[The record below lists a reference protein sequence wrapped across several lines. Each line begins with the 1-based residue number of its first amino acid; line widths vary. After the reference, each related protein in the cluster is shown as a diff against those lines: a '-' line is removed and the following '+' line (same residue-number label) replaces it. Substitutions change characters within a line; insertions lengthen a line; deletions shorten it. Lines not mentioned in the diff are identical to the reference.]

1 MRIHPALSGFIRLRP
16 GCFKFAYRNDSTNSY
31 LIFFSAGGGM
41 SMRIL
46 VLGGCGI
53 QGRTAISDLAHS
65 KDVKEVI
72 CADANLDALDLIKD
86 LPGMSKVRP
95 EILNAADPANLAD
108 LFGRADVAIDLLP
121 RQYTPQVC
129 QAAIQ
134 TGIGVVNTNYGDSI
148 VGLADQA
155 QQAGISIMPEC
166 GLDPGIDLIIYGEA
180 GRRFDEL
187 HVINSYCG
195 GFPEK
200 SACDNP
206 INYKISWIW
215 EGVLSS
221 TNRSSRAIKKGREVD
236 IPGTSQHDPE
246 FVHSIEFPGLG
257 RLEAIPNGNA
267 VRYTDLLGVTA
278 TIKESGRYSL
288 RWPGWSAFWHP
299 LKQLGFLDDKPLAGL
314 PCQVSPI
321 QFLDKLMGP
330 RLQYRD
336 DEKDL
341 VVMLNVF
348 EGLLDGKEQRLISR
362 LLIERDLQTGLMAMS
377 KGVGYTA
384 SIVAQMIARGE
395 ITDKGILAPA
405 RHIPYQT
412 FVDRLAERGILVI
425 EEQAVIG

>member
-1 MRIHPALSGFIRLRP
+1 
-16 GCFKFAYRNDSTNSY
+16 
-31 LIFFSAGGGM
+31 
-41 SMRIL
+41 MRIL

-72 CADANLDALDLIKD
+72 CADASLDALDLIKG
-86 LPGMSKVRP
+86 LPGMSKVQS
-95 EILNAADPANLAD
+95 EVLNAADPDNLAD
-108 LFGRADVAIDLLP
+108 LFGRADAAIDLLP
-121 RQYTPQVC
+121 RHYTPQVC
-129 QAAIQ
+129 RAAIQ
-134 TGIGVVNTNYGDSI
+134 TGVGVVNTNYGDSI
-148 VGLADQA
+148 INLADQA
-155 QQAGISIMPEC
+155 QKAGMSIMPEC

-221 TNRSSRAIKKGREVD
+221 TNRDSRAIKNGGVVD
-236 IPGTSQHDPE
+236 IPGADQHDPE
-246 FVHSIEFPGLG
+246 FIRAVEFPGLG
-257 RLEAIPNGNA
+257 RLEAIPNGDA

-299 LKQLGFLDDKPLAGL
+299 LKQMGFLDDKPVAGL
-314 PCQVSPI
+314 PCEVTPL

-330 RLQYRD
+330 RLQYRQN
-336 DEKDL
+336 EKDL

-348 EGLLDGKEQRLISR
+348 EGLLDGKKQRLTSR
-362 LLIERDLQTGLMAMS
+362 LLIERDLETGLMAMS

-384 SIVAQMIARGE
+384 SIVGQMIAGGE

-405 RHIPYQT
+405 IHIPYQP
-412 FVDRLAERGILVI
+412 FIDRLAERGIVV
-425 EEQAVIG
+425 EEELEEIN

>member
-1 MRIHPALSGFIRLRP
+1 
-16 GCFKFAYRNDSTNSY
+16 
-31 LIFFSAGGGM
+31 
-41 SMRIL
+41 MRIL

-53 QGRTAISDLAHS
+53 QGRTAISDLARS
-65 KDVKEVI
+65 EDVKEVI
-72 CADANLDALDLIKD
+72 CADANLDALDRIKD
-86 LPGMSKVRP
+86 LPGMSKVQP
-95 EILNAADPANLAD
+95 AVLNAADPDNLAD

-121 RQYTPQVC
+121 RPYTPQVC
-129 QAAIQ
+129 QAAMQ
-134 TGIGVVNTNYGDSI
+134 TGVGVVNTNYGDSI
-148 VGLADQA
+148 ADLADQA

-166 GLDPGIDLIIYGEA
+166 GLDPGIDLIICGEA

-195 GFPEK
+195 GFPET

-221 TNRSSRAIKKGREVD
+221 TNRSSRAINKGREVD
-236 IPGTSQHDPE
+236 IPGTRQHDPE

-257 RLEAIPNGNA
+257 RLEAIPNGDA

-299 LKQLGFLDDKPLAGL
+299 LKQMGFLDDKPVAGL
-314 PCQVSPI
+314 PCPVSPI

-336 DEKDL
+336 NEKDL
-341 VVMLNVF
+341 VVMLNIF

-384 SIVAQMIARGE
+384 SIVAQMIAGGE

-405 RHIPYQT
+405 RHIPYQP
-412 FVDRLAERGILVI
+412 FIDRLAERGILVE
-425 EEQAVIG
+425 EEQSVIS